1 MGNPDRRA
9 NSNANGNTNGV
20 TNAYRYGDANGNSD
34 TDASSNGDTKVCSIT
49 ATAPNAVA
57 APVALTGIVKAR
69 TSERNSIRGSN
80 LLGRGWTSFR
90 ARANECYVQG
100 MQ

>member
-9 NSNANGNTNGV
+9 NSNTNGV
-20 TNAYRYGDANGNSD
+20 TNRNTNGYADSYTNTNCKANPD
-34 TDASSNGDTKVCSIT
+34 TTASPNTK
-49 ATAPNAVA
+49 TAPLVGA

-90 ARANECYVQG
+90 ARANECYVQAI
-100 MQ
+100 Q

>member
-9 NSNANGNTNGV
+9 DSNANGNTNGYPDSY
-20 TNAYRYGDANGNSD
+20 TNTNCKANPD
-34 TDASSNGDTKVCSIT
+34 TTASPNTK
-49 ATAPNAVA
+49 TAPLAGA